1 MKLSI
6 EVGSRI
12 RELRNEHG
20 DTQVALSEK
29 IGVRQCTVCQWEYGY
44 YLPTIAHILALCKL
58 YNTTPNYILMGAV
71 NGDRNTVR
79 DLMRTRKPVAEPE
92 VSDEELMSIMFGGG
106 TKYDD

>member
-12 RELRNEHG
+12 KELRDEHG
-20 DTQVALSEK
+20 DTQVALAEK

-58 YNTTPNYILMGAV
+58 YNSTPNYILMGEPKIE
-71 NGDRNTVR
+71 
-79 DLMRTRKPVAEPE
+79 RKPFGALIDGDELVRIVYDGENVVCEKDE
-92 VSDEELMSIMFGGG
+92 VRR
-106 TKYDD
+106 